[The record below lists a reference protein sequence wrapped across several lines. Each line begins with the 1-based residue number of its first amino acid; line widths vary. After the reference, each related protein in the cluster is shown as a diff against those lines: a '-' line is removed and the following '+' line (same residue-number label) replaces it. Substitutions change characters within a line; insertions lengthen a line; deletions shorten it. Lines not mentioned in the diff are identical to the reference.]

1 MKHMFLPVLP
11 VLSHLCSFFLQVV
24 ANVQLNL
31 RHQRRD
37 GDERAA
43 QRLGF
48 QDAFELFDLTFGDF
62 GVLCRVIRVLQL
74 SSPWIRG
81 GFGRAAGDFRDQ
93 RVLPRRLVHVW
104 MQRQRRLQR
113 GFIL

>member
-62 GVLCRVIRVLQL
+62 GVLRRVIRVLQL
-74 SSPWIRG
+74 SSHVG